1 MQGIVIK
8 TQDYSES
15 HKIVTIFSNK
25 LGKVSAIARGAKKPK
40 SRMAA
45 VTQPF
50 ILGEFFVYVNS
61 GLSTIQQG
69 DVIDSLRL
77 IREDI
82 IKTAYAAYVVELT
95 DKLTDS
101 RILNKYLFD
110 QLYQTLQW
118 IGEHNEADIPIMM
131 FELKLYATAGIAPVL
146 DRCVHCGNKESL
158 FCFSIT
164 EGGLLCAKCKHTD
177 PESIVLSEKLAKLL
191 NIFANVEL
199 ERIGTIS
206 VKPENKKLLR
216 QLMDSYYDQYGGY
229 FLKSKRFLNQMDKLS
244 DFIDN

>member
-1 MQGIVIK
+1 MLEKMEGIVIK

-15 HKIVTIFSNK
+15 HKIVTLYSNK
-25 LGKVSAIARGAKKPK
+25 LGKISALARGAKKPK

-69 DVIDSLRL
+69 DVIDSLRF

-101 RILNKYLFD
+101 RIPNKYLFD
-110 QLYQTLQW
+110 QLYQTLCW

-131 FELKLYATAGIAPVL
+131 FELKLFATAGFAPGL
-146 DRCVHCGNKESL
+146 DRCVNCGNKESA
-158 FCFSIT
+158 FSFSIA
-164 EGGLLCAKCKHTD
+164 EGGLICSRCKQID
-177 PESIVLSEKLAKLL
+177 PESIVLPDKIAKLL
-191 NIFANVEL
+191 NIFANIEL

-216 QLMDSYYDQYGGY
+216 QLIDAYYDQYGGY
-229 FLKSKRFLNQMDKLS
+229 FLKSKRFLDQMDKLK
-244 DFIDN
+244 